1 MNDIVRSL
9 EIDGFEHHR
18 NDSLNEYGFHIFY
31 PNGKKNDNEWLCI
44 DLFKSFVS
52 VSYKYNGTNVSQ
64 EIDYRDNMRLELQ
77 IMANAIIMQT
87 QSFHKKID
95 KLIRET
101 GNEK

>member
-18 NDSLNEYGFHIFY
+18 NDSTNEYGFHIFY
-31 PNGKKNDNEWLCI
+31 PNGKKNDKEWLSI
-44 DLFKSFVS
+44 DLFKSSVS
-52 VSYKYNGTNVSQ
+52 VSYQYNGTNISQ
-64 EIDYRDNMRLELQ
+64 EIDYCDNMRLKLQ

-87 QSFHKKID
+87 QSFRKKID